1 MLAPLPRL
9 IPTLLLH
16 QLQPDQ
22 SWFFPPGA
30 SSLVL
35 QPSPIVC
42 PISFQPAHVHAIL
55 LAGPLV
61 PASCPGTDRAGRVCA
76 QCQAQVGSQSEVLLE
91 HGPRLE
97 IHLEHGVPFLSK

>member
-42 PISFQPAHVHAIL
+42 SISFQPPKFTPYSLQDLWCLHPVQGL
-55 LAGPLV
+55 TEQAG
-61 PASCPGTDRAGRVCA
+61 A